1 MTLGGRRTRDNDFN
15 GNPFVLVHNSG
26 WPDLRTE
33 GAEMTHQRQWF
44 SGVFL
49 GAILLIPGSAA
60 AQDTAHKQTDSA
72 APANPDSTKPG
83 APQASLAK
91 LAGDYARVIKF
102 VGPAGAGI
110 APSPGTAKI
119 SVVLGG
125 RFILEESTDTV
136 MGRTVDGLRLYGY
149 NNATQQ
155 YEMARMYTM
164 STAITMM
171 TGTSTDGGKTINFA
185 GTTDTSAK
193 GAAALHAEFRVV
205 SDDQF
210 VVTLSTTAPDG
221 KEEPF
226 QETDYK
232 RKK

>member
-1 MTLGGRRTRDNDFN
+1 
-15 GNPFVLVHNSG
+15 VAH
-26 WPDLRTE
+26 
-33 GAEMTHQRQWF
+33 A
-44 SGVFL
+44 FL
-49 GAILLIPGSAA
+49 
-60 AQDTAHKQTDSA
+60 T
-72 APANPDSTKPG
+72 N
-83 APQASLAK
+83 

-110 APSPGTAKI
+110 APSSGTAKI

-149 NNATQQ
+149 NNATKL
-155 YEMARMYTM
+155 YEMVRMYTM

-171 TGTSTDGGKTINFA
+171 TGTSTDGGKTIDFS
-185 GTTDTSAK
+185 GSTDTS
-193 GAAALHAEFRVV
+193 GAGKTPLHAEFRVV

-210 VVTLSTTAPDG
+210 VVTLSTIGDDG
-221 KEEPF
+221 KDSPF
-226 QETDYK
+226 QETDYA